1 MGDEE
6 EGGLLAEVDNV
17 AFVVV
22 CITYKTTSLGLL
34 PLLFLLLLIY
44 AVKVR
49 ESPLF

>member
-1 MGDEE
+1 MGDDE

-34 PLLFLLLLIY
+34 PLLFLLLIY